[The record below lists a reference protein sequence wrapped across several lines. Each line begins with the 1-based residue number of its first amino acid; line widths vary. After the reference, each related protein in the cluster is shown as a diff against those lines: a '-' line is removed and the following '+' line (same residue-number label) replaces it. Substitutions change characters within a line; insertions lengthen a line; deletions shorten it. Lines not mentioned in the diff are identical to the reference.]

1 MPLAFLCWTSQGR
14 GSFMFDLT
22 DAMRNVMTV
31 VPEARTISTVP
42 EARTISTVPEARW

>member
-1 MPLAFLCWTSQGR
+1 
-14 GSFMFDLT
+14 MFDLT